1 MKTFGKKIVLKVL
14 VQKPSG
20 KNRFEALKSK
30 ILQKKNRFDYLIS
43 KILRK
48 KIDLKVM
55 TFAQVYITHSQFRL
69 FSLRLL

>member
-1 MKTFGKKIVLKVL
+1 MKTFEKKIVLKVL

-20 KNRFEALKSK
+20 KKSFWSFEIQNPSE
-30 ILQKKNRFDYLIS
+30 KNRFDYLIS

-55 TFAQVYITHSQFRL
+55 TFAQVYDQAYVAWFTFPRG
-69 FSLRLL
+69 